1 MSAMTT
7 AETIYELAKTLPE
20 EQAREAL
27 DFLEFLQAKL
37 KKLATTRSE
46 DQSTTPSESLPGF
59 GMWANRPDMP
69 STEAYLHTSRKPRYT
84 L

>member
-1 MSAMTT
+1 MNAMTT

-27 DFLEFLQAKL
+27 DFIEFLQAKL
-37 KKLATTRSE
+37 RKLTAITQNTTAA
-46 DQSTTPSESLPGF
+46 DDALPGF

-69 STEAYLHTSRKPRYT
+69 STEDYLRTSRKPRHT

>member
-27 DFLEFLQAKL
+27 DFLKFLQAKL
-37 KKLATTRSE
+37 KKLAAARSE
-46 DQSTTPSESLPGF
+46 DQSTTQGKSLPG
-59 GMWANRPDMP
+59 GMWANRPDMS
-69 STEAYLHTSRKPRYT
+69 STEAYSRNEC
-84 L
+84 

>member
-27 DFLEFLQAKL
+27 DFLKFLQTKL
-37 KKLATTRSE
+37 KKLAAARSE
-46 DQSTTPSESLPGF
+46 DQSTTQGESLPGF

-69 STEAYLHTSRKPRYT
+69 STEAYSRNECK
-84 L
+84 